1 MHDGLYTTLPPPAD
15 PLVHSLSRVAPCVA
29 PCVAPRASHTSR
41 AGSEADSRGA
51 AHGLGAADGGAT
63 ARTCGDVRPS
73 AACGLPA
80 ARAPATS
87 AEASRL
93 LPELRAVLPPAPFQ
107 LRGSQARLCVPLGE
121 GRDYLGVAATGSG
134 KSVILFVSAFLPEST
149 PYGGQRV
156 EYDLDPHDVL
166 RHDGYGNAYVLNG
179 LSATGLRGEPLRTR
193 SSATTACLMAQ

>member
-1 MHDGLYTTLPPPAD
+1 M
-15 PLVHSLSRVAPCVA
+15 
-29 PCVAPRASHTSR
+29 
-41 AGSEADSRGA
+41 

-134 KSVILFVSAFLPEST
+134 KSVILFV
-149 PYGGQRV
+149 GGARDQRV
-156 EYDLDPHDVL
+156 ARPLVEAPERDV
-166 RHDGYGNAYVLNG
+166 R
-179 LSATGLRGEPLRTR
+179 LRGAVDVVPELRE
-193 SSATTACLMAQ
+193 SSAGI